1 MSPGTLI
8 LLVIVVAIVGLVA
21 YVATSQ
27 AEIPTRIRRLLK
39 MQIDDRPDEDGASSR
54 PRPNARWGADPDRTN
69 EASEIEKVT
78 GAIRSGEAFSIVTSD
93 PSFWGASRFDIEGL
107 VVGVAEAETVDV
119 GGNFQFRYLVVE
131 AHGASANT
139 IIVEGD
145 APSTSIAYL
154 GRALMPDD
162 AVGDFRA
169 GQIMSRLEE
178 ERRRYRDTG
187 ASELPLDLPPYENG
201 TIIAARYEGKL
212 DLLEYEPG
220 KGYLPVSAAN
230 PQGVRY
236 SDLTVRLDP
245 SGWLVRLVE
254 VGAYKFLLELE
265 PIRLSDLTV
274 HHLA

>member
-1 MSPGTLI
+1 MNPGTLI
-8 LLVIVVAIVGLVA
+8 LLIVLVTIVGLVA
-21 YVATSQ
+21 YVAMSQ
-27 AEIPTRIRRLLK
+27 SEIPTRIRRLFK
-39 MQIDDRPDEDGASSR
+39 MKIDDRADEGTGTR

-69 EASEIEKVT
+69 EASELEKVT
-78 GAIRSGEAFSIVTSD
+78 GVIRTGEAFSIVTSD
-93 PSFWGASRFDIEGL
+93 PSFWGASGFEIEGL

-131 AHGASANT
+131 AAGASANT

-145 APSTSIAYL
+145 APSTSVAYI

-169 GQIMSRLEE
+169 GQVMSKMEE

-187 ASELPLDLPPYENG
+187 ASELAIDLPPYENG

-212 DLLEYEPG
+212 ALLEYEPG

-230 PQGVRY
+230 PQGARY

-265 PIRLSDLTV
+265 PVRLNDLTV